1 MTTITTESVT
11 SIPEVLATP
20 TSSIKKQRGGGF
32 GPFFWFCCA
41 WLAMVTI
48 FALFGKWLPFADKE
62 PDYAVG
68 ALINGLEEGKDWKNT
83 FSSNNLLGT
92 DENGNDILA
101 NLILGARNSVII
113 AFATVILG
121 FLMGGGLG
129 MIAGYARGRVDGVM
143 SFFTTALQSFPG
155 LLFILLFL
163 SITSGST
170 EPGQVQEGLSTNVWK
185 LSMVLGVLS
194 IPTLFRVVRASTI
207 LYANREFVMAA
218 RAMGTKTGRILMRE
232 ILPNV
237 AKPMLAYGL
246 VAAGGVMVLE
256 GSLSFLGVGVGDS
269 AAWGKM
275 IQSGAGISGLKRS
288 PHVVFVPMAMLF
300 MTVLAFN
307 YIGDQVRAKLEVKQA
322 GI

>member
-1 MTTITTESVT
+1 MTSITTDSVT
-11 SIPEVLATP
+11 SIPEVLAPSAP
-20 TSSIKKQRGGGF
+20 TVKKKRGRGF

-41 WLAMVTI
+41 WLVMVTI
-48 FALFGKWLPFADKE
+48 FALFGKWIPLADKE
-62 PDYAVG
+62 PDYLVG
-68 ALINGLEEGKDWKNT
+68 AYIQGVEEGKDWKHT
-83 FSSNNLLGT
+83 FSRSNLLGT

-101 NLILGARNSVII
+101 NLILGARNSIII

-129 MIAGYARGRVDGVM
+129 MIAGYARGRADGVM
-143 SFFTTALQSFPG
+143 SFLTTALQSFPG

-163 SITSGST
+163 SITTGST
-170 EPGQVQEGLSTNVWK
+170 DPGQVQEGLSTNVWK
-185 LSMVLGVLS
+185 LSLILGILS

-256 GSLSFLGVGVGDS
+256 GSLSYLGVGVGDS
-269 AAWGKM
+269 PAWGKM

-288 PHVVFVPMAMLF
+288 PHVVFVPMMMLLI
-300 MTVLAFN
+300 TVLSFN